1 MAAGQY
7 YDPRKV
13 PQSQPGS
20 GWVLI
25 SDPEQ
30 DRVHV
35 WVRSLEDLDVYV
47 TRKAGDWWEIEIS
60 KLIVKKGR
68 IVSKIEHEA
77 VASSRV
83 SAFAKVN
90 LWAWSR
96 LEVKV

>member
-1 MAAGQY
+1 VAAGQY

-20 GWVLI
+20 GWTLI
-25 SDPEQ
+25 SHPDQ

-35 WVRSLEDLDVYV
+35 WVRSLGELDVSV
-47 TRKAGDWWEIEIS
+47 KRIAGDWWEIEITDQGH
-60 KLIVKKGR
+60 LV
-68 IVSKIEHEA
+68 HEA

-83 SAFAKVN
+83 AVFAKVN

-96 LEVKV
+96 MEPKV

>member
-1 MAAGQY
+1 VAAGQH

-20 GWVLI
+20 GWTLI
-25 SDPEQ
+25 THPDY
-30 DRVHV
+30 DREHV
-35 WVRSLEDLDVYV
+35 WVRTLGDLDVYV
-47 TRKAGDWWEIEIS
+47 TRKMADWWEIEIS
-60 KLIVKKGR
+60 KQTLKRRKIVNE
-68 IVSKIEHEA
+68 VVHEA

-96 LEVKV
+96 MEVKV